1 MTLQVLLAAL
11 RALPE
16 IAKGLQSLGAELKEA
31 NAARRKEEKY
41 SVVDDFITAARER
54 RLRKQEAERLSGD
67 SGEESDRDG
76 GSDSH
81 G

>member
-16 IAKGLQSLGAELKEA
+16 IAKGLQRLGAELKEA